1 MHKVYTK
8 VFMVFIF
15 GNKKPHF
22 MDSFGGLSLIQRFLL
37 ELLQNLNQGQIQ
49 QIQET
54 RSWPFDLRA
63 FIFCLN
69 TKTLS
74 LVFFDPFFWKGQS
87 KRLNNI

>member
-54 RSWPFDLRA
+54 RS
-63 FIFCLN
+63 
-69 TKTLS
+69 
-74 LVFFDPFFWKGQS
+74 
-87 KRLNNI
+87 